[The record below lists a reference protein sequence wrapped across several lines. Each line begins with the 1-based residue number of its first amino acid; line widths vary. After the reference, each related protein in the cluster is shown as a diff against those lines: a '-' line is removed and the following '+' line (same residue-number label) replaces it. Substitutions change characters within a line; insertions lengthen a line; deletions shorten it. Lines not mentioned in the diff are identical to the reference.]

1 MSKIKFGTDGWRAI
15 IAKEYTVDNVK
26 RVAEGTVRWMKE
38 NGETAAVIGYDC
50 RFGGEMFAET
60 TGRVLGAYGI
70 KVFLSKGFV
79 ATPVVSFG
87 VVQLN
92 AGLGVVIT
100 ASHNPPLYNGYKL
113 KSKQGGPMFSEQVNE
128 VEALVPEKPMSELPT
143 LKTLQKKGLLEYP
156 DLEELYLDHVRAH
169 FDLDLIN
176 NAGFNIAY
184 DAMYGSGKNTMAN
197 LLPNAALL
205 HCEDNPGFNGIA
217 PEPIHRNLQE
227 FSQFIKD
234 RPNIHV
240 GVANDGDADRLG
252 MYDEDGNFV
261 DAHHLLLLLLMYMY
275 AFKKETGKVV
285 VSFAVTDKMQ
295 QLAEMYGQEIVY
307 TKIGFKHICGYM
319 INEKVLVGGE
329 EAGGFAV
336 AGHIPERDGIWTGL
350 IVLEYMAKTGKSLK
364 ELVADIHKLV
374 GSFAYDRDDLHITE
388 ALKQAVIKRCS
399 ENPYTSFGDYT
410 VRKLLT
416 IDGFKFML
424 DKGAWIMIRP
434 SGTEPVLRVYAQAET
449 PSHVRELLDAA
460 KEMMGVQH

>member
-15 IAKEYTVDNVK
+15 IAKEFTVDNVK
-26 RVAEGTVRWMKE
+26 RVAEGTARWMQQQGMKS
-38 NGETAAVIGYDC
+38 AVIGYDC
-50 RFGGEMFAET
+50 RFGSEMFAQET
-60 TGRVLGAYGI
+60 AKVLGAFGM
-70 KVFLSKGFV
+70 KVYLTKEFV

-87 VVQLN
+87 VVEFK

-113 KSKQGGPMFSEQVNE
+113 KSSVGGPMFTED
-128 VEALVPEKPMSELPT
+128 VEAVETFIPEHPKEDLPSLKELEE
-143 LKTLQKKGLLEYP
+143 KGLLEYP
-156 DLEELYLDHVRAH
+156 DLEGLYIEYVKKH
-169 FDLDLIN
+169 FDLELIN

-184 DAMYGSGKNTMAN
+184 DAMYGSGKKTMAT

-205 HCEDNPGFNGIA
+205 HCEDNPGFNGIP
-217 PEPIHRNLQE
+217 PEPIHKNLLE
-227 FSQFIKD
+227 FSDFIKERND
-234 RPNIHV
+234 IHV

-261 DAHHLLLLLLMYMY
+261 DAHHLLLLLLMYMVEY
-275 AFKKETGKVV
+275 KKESGKVV

-295 QLAEMYGQEIVY
+295 QLAEKYGQEIVY

-350 IVLEYMAKTGKSLK
+350 VVLEYMAKTGKSLK
-364 ELVADIHKLV
+364 QLVADIHALV
-374 GSFAYDRDDLHITE
+374 GSFAYDRDDLHITNE
-388 ALKQAVIKRCS
+388 LKQAITQRCKD
-399 ENPYTSFGDYT
+399 NPYTHFGDYT
-410 VRKLLT
+410 VREIQT

-449 PSHVRELLDAA
+449 PKKVRKLLDDARVL
-460 KEMMGVQH
+460 MGC